1 VLDTTLL
8 LPLGTLLEIGT
19 LEAEKLAME
28 DDAAEEM
35 VMLAE
40 DPTEEPLLCCD
51 DSGEL
56 ENKEL
61 WAIEDAGKE
70 SLAPNDEADPED
82 MVELGMA
89 DDAELA
95 ETKMS
100 LDIALEEAMLD
111 GEETLAELETFSTLL
126 VGLLTG

>member
-51 DSGEL
+51 DSGEP